1 MSLDFIAGWFG
12 GMAGVVV
19 GHPLDSVKVL
29 LQSQDCRNPK
39 YTGSIHCFRT
49 LLKNDGIRGLYRGV
63 YSPLMGVAG
72 VNAIVFGVYG
82 TCLRN
87 MSDPDSLKSHAL
99 AGAAA
104 GLLQSFVCGPVELV
118 KSRMQV
124 ARDGCQSTYQCFKN
138 IYMKEGIRGLNR
150 GITLTI
156 LREVPSFSSY
166 FFVYEY
172 LTRTESP
179 EPVSTP
185 RMLCAGGVAG
195 VFTWAISY
203 PMDVLKTRMQV
214 DSRYKSSYD
223 CLKKSLKADG
233 VACLFQGLTP
243 TLIRAFPVN
252 AVTFTVVAWTMR
264 LLEGGIPNP
273 SYLVEKYADIIET
286 VNLREVE
293 PM

>member
-39 YTGSIHCFRT
+39 YTGSIHCFRSI
-49 LLKNDGIRGLYRGV
+49 LKKDGVRGLYRGV

-124 ARDGCQSTYQCFKN
+124 AADACQSTYLCFKN
-138 IYMKEGIRGLNR
+138 IYMKEGIKGLNR

-172 LTRTESP
+172 LTRTNSP

-185 RMLCAGGVAG
+185 RMLFAGGAAG

>member
-12 GMAGVVV
+12 GVAGVLV

-29 LQSQDCRNPK
+29 LQSQDLRNPK
-39 YTGSIHCFRT
+39 YKGSIHCFTT
-49 LLKNDGIRGLYRGV
+49 LLKTDGVRGLYRGV
-63 YSPLMGVAG
+63 TSPLMGVAG

-87 MSDPDSLKSHAL
+87 ISDPDSLKSHAM

-124 ARDGCQSTYQCFKN
+124 ATDGCQSTYQCFKN
-138 IYMKEGIRGLNR
+138 IYKKEGVKGLNR

-156 LREVPSFSSY
+156 LREVPSFASY

-172 LTRTESP
+172 LTRSENP
-179 EPVSTP
+179 EPPSTP

-195 VFTWAISY
+195 VFTWLISY
-203 PMDVLKTRMQV
+203 PADVLKTRMQV

-264 LLEGGIPNP
+264 LLEGGIPMP
-273 SYLVEKYADIIET
+273 KQFLEKYANVVET
-286 VNLREVE
+286 IHLGECE
-293 PM
+293 PL

>member
-49 LLKNDGIRGLYRGV
+49 LLKNDGVRGLYRGV

-124 ARDGCQSTYQCFKN
+124 ATDGCQSTYQCFKN

-156 LREVPSFSSY
+156 LREVPSFSAY

-172 LTRTESP
+172 LTRTKSP

-203 PMDVLKTRMQV
+203 PVDVLKTRMQV

-273 SYLVEKYADIIET
+273 SYLVEKYSNIIET